1 METFRIPKYEAVP
14 DTLDKVC
21 AEIVR
26 QCLRHK
32 VKVTIQMDRAD
43 RSEDQNE
50 ALWGLAYKLLHE
62 MTGNDAEDLHAYFC
76 GEFFGWVEYEVMGQR
91 RKRPRRTT
99 TKDEH
104 GKRDV
109 LDTISFASFFEF
121 IQRRSAETVMVVIP
135 DPDKNWRQRMAE
147 GEAA

>member
-43 RSEDQNE
+43 RSEEQNG
-50 ALWGLAYKLLHE
+50 ALFGVAYPPIMQHTGYRKEELHE
-62 MTGNDAEDLHAYFC
+62 VFCRAYF
-76 GEFFGWVEYEVMGQR
+76 GEAERVIAGRVIV
-91 RKRPRRTT
+91 RPKRTT
-99 TKDEH
+99 TTDEL
-104 GKRDV
+104 GQRDV
-109 LDTISFASFFEF
+109 ISKLDFARFYEF
-121 IQRRSAETVMVVIP
+121 VQQVSAEHWGVNVP
-135 DPDKNWRQRMAE
+135 DPDKHWRQNLEVA
-147 GEAA
+147 